1 MTANTAASRPALE
14 LTGLVK
20 SFGSNQVLK
29 GVDLTLRP
37 GRVTALL
44 GANGAGKSTLIK
56 ILAGVHQPSAGSIR
70 LDGEEV
76 RLETPMAAARAGVR
90 TVHQRIDDSIVPGL
104 SVAENLLFE
113 KIALGEVR
121 KVASLRSLLPQAREV
136 ADALGL
142 DWSDQVLRKD
152 VYELS
157 IADCQLLL
165 LARALATTPSVLILD
180 EPTST
185 LSAAEAERIFALVD
199 RLRDQGVAILYVSH
213 RLGEVNALADDVAVL
228 RDGRVVDHQERPF
241 SLDRA
246 VTAMLSQSLIAEAS
260 QAGTLTGTAVAVSVR
275 GLPVLDEAPPLDL
288 DLHYGEVTGIV
299 GLIGAGKTEF
309 LECLFG
315 MRPVRKGAAVTVDS
329 SAFAPRHPKDAIRRG
344 VHLVPEDRAAQGMLP
359 GWSIARTLSLPFLDR
374 HTRGGVLSRRHE
386 STTASRM
393 IEDFQIVATGPD
405 QPVDALSGGNQQKV
419 MVARWMQVA
428 PRVLLLDEPFRGV
441 DIGARR
447 QIARRAAYQAGE
459 GACVVVATSDVDE
472 VREIADRIL
481 VMVEGRIVLDARAHE
496 VSNEEIVSSMAE
508 VA

>member
-1 MTANTAASRPALE
+1 MAG
-14 LTGLVK
+14 LTK
-20 SFGSNQVLK
+20 SFGSNEVLK
-29 GVDLTLRP
+29 GIDLALHR

-56 ILAGVHQPSAGSIR
+56 VLAGVHQPSAGQI
-70 LDGEEV
+70 LVDGDET
-76 RLETPMAAARAGVR
+76 RFETPMAAARAGVR

-104 SVAENLLFE
+104 TVAENLLFE
-113 KIALGEVR
+113 KIALGETSR
-121 KVASLRSLLPQAREV
+121 IASLRSLLPKARQI
-136 ADALGL
+136 ADALDLG
-142 DWSDQVLRKD
+142 WSDQMLRKD
-152 VYELS
+152 VFELS

-165 LARALATTPSVLILD
+165 LARALAETPGVLILD

-185 LSAAEAERIFALVD
+185 LSAAEAERIFALVS
-199 RLRDQGVAILYVSH
+199 RLRSEGVAILYVSH

-228 RDGRVVDHQERPF
+228 RDGRVVDHQVKPF

-246 VTAMLSQSLIAEAS
+246 VTAMLSQPLISEPS
-260 QAGTLTGTAVAVSVR
+260 PSGTLSGTEVAVTIR
-275 GLPVLDEAPPLDL
+275 GLRVFDESPPLDL

-309 LECLFG
+309 LESLFG
-315 MRPVRKGAAVTVDS
+315 ARTLSSPGTVTVD
-329 SAFAPRHPKDAIRRG
+329 ADGYAPRSPKDAIRRG

-359 GWSIARTLSLPFLDR
+359 GWSIARTLSLPFLTR
-374 HTRGGVLSRRHE
+374 HTTHGVLNRAHE
-386 STTASRM
+386 SATARRT
-393 IEDFQIVATGPD
+393 IEDFSIVANGPD

-419 MVARWMQVA
+419 MVARWMQIA

-447 QIARRAAYQAGE
+447 QIARRASYQAGE
-459 GACVVVATSDVDE
+459 GACIVVATSDVDE
-472 VREIADRIL
+472 LREIADRVL

-496 VSNEEIVSSMAE
+496 VSNEAIVSSMAE